1 MTARSERAPAAN
13 SQLSHSKY
21 VLFAVIA
28 AMMLVVL
35 YRDRVVLNPQ
45 HWIWEHYRPF
55 KWWLLP
61 HAVTGGLA
69 LFLGPLQFSR
79 RLRQHHL
86 AWHRIS
92 GRVYVV
98 GVVVAAPLGIVI
110 EAIKYTHGV
119 APLRLVV
126 GSSGF
131 GLLFALTTIT
141 GFTLARRRRIRD
153 HQKWMTRSYAIA
165 TVFLQTRCVDQFPWL
180 GKIVDPAIQAFETHS
195 VSGLW
200 LHIAFSLL
208 AAELVLRYNRTPQP
222 RPATAVNAA

>member
-1 MTARSERAPAAN
+1 
-13 SQLSHSKY
+13 
-21 VLFAVIA
+21 
-28 AMMLVVL
+28 MMLVVL

-61 HAVTGGLA
+61 HGVTGGLA
-69 LFLGPLQFSR
+69 LLLGPLQFSR
-79 RLRQHHL
+79 RLRQRHL
-86 AWHRIS
+86 AWHRIA

-98 GVVVAAPLGIVI
+98 SVVVAAPLGIVI

-131 GLLFALTTIT
+131 GLLFALTTVI
-141 GFTLARRRRIRD
+141 GFTLARRRRIRN
-153 HQKWMTRSYAIA
+153 HQEWMTRSYAIA

-180 GKIVDPAIQAFETHS
+180 GKIVGPAIQAFETHS
-195 VSGLW
+195 VSGIW

-208 AAELVLRYNRTPQP
+208 AAELVVRYSRTPQP
-222 RPATAVNAA
+222 WPAMAVNAA